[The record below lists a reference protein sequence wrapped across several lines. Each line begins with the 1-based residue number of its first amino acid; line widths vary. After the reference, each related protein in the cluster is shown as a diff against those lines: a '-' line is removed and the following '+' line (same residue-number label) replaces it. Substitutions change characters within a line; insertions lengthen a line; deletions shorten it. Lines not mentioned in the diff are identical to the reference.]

1 MYKFNILIILTIEI
15 NKLWKTNNLTGK
27 INILLKEHHVYIIY
41 FLEAKN
47 VQVGDLFAG
56 EAGFQQPA
64 IPPIRRTKRQASI
77 VCIKRRF

>member
-1 MYKFNILIILTIEI
+1 M
-15 NKLWKTNNLTGK
+15 GK
-27 INILLKEHHVYIIY
+27 ISILPKEYHVYIIY

-56 EAGFQQPA
+56 ETGFQQPA

-77 VCIKRRF
+77 VCIQISFLK

>member
-1 MYKFNILIILTIEI
+1 M
-15 NKLWKTNNLTGK
+15 
-27 INILLKEHHVYIIY
+27 YIIN

-56 EAGFQQPA
+56 ETGFQQPA

-77 VCIKRRF
+77 VCIKISFLK